1 MKGALFPPASMRRLL
16 PEQKR
21 RAAPWIVGL
30 MTFVSLVVGI
40 AGLAVLG
47 AVSDLSSSAA
57 GRWSLQ
63 VTGTPADAARA
74 ERLLSASPAVERI
87 ARVPEAEL
95 RRTLGAW
102 LGPAADQL
110 DLPMP
115 VVAEVSLSAG
125 GDGQMLAKDLA
136 RQVPAARLTP
146 YSAELAPL
154 LATLRGLAVLVAG
167 LLVVLAAALAG
178 AVTLAAR
185 ATLDANR
192 ATLDVL
198 HGIGAT
204 DGQLLSLVQ
213 RRIALDVLAGSGAGA
228 LAAVIVLVAALIP
241 ARELLGGWAGGPAL
255 AASGL
260 ALLAL
265 LPLVQAGLATLVAR
279 RALRQALANVI

>member
-1 MKGALFPPASMRRLL
+1 MRRLL

-30 MTFVSLVVGI
+30 MTFVSLVVGV

-47 AVSDLSSSAA
+47 AVSDLSAAAA

-63 VTGTPADAARA
+63 VTGTATDAARA
-74 ERLLSASPAVERI
+74 EALLRASPSVAAI
-87 ARVPEAEL
+87 KRVPEAEL

-102 LGPAADQL
+102 LGPAAEQL
-110 DLPMP
+110 DLPLP
-115 VVAEVSLSAG
+115 VLAEVSIAASADG
-125 GDGQMLAKDLA
+125 GALATDLA

-154 LATLRGLAVLVAG
+154 LATLRGLAVLVGG
-167 LLVVLAAALAG
+167 LILVLAAALAG

-204 DGQLLSLVQ
+204 DAQLLSLVQ
-213 RRIALDVLAGSGAGA
+213 RRIALDVLAGSALGAI
-228 LAAVIVLVAALIP
+228 AATLVLVAALVP
-241 ARELLGGWAGGPAL
+241 ARSLLGGWAGAPAL

-260 ALLAL
+260 AILAL
-265 LPLVQAGLATLVAR
+265 LPLVQAVLATLVAR
-279 RALRQALANVI
+279 RALKQALAQGV

>member
-1 MKGALFPPASMRRLL
+1 MNAAWFPPASMRRLL

-30 MTFVSLVVGI
+30 MTFVSLVVAV

-74 ERLLSASPAVERI
+74 EALIESAPAVSRLER
-87 ARVPEAEL
+87 VSEQDL
-95 RRTLGAW
+95 RDTLGAW
-102 LGPAADQL
+102 LGPASDQL
-110 DLPMP
+110 DLPLP
-115 VVAEVSLSAG
+115 
-125 GDGQMLAKDLA
+125 MLADVTVASGGGEALAARLA
-136 RQVPAARLTP
+136 REVPTARLTP

-154 LATLRGLAVLVAG
+154 LDTLRGLVVLVGG
-167 LLVVLAAALAG
+167 LLAVLAAALAG

-185 ATLDANR
+185 ATLDTNR

-204 DGQLLSLVQ
+204 DSQLLSLVQ
-213 RRIALDVLAGSGAGA
+213 RRIALDVLAGSAAGA
-228 LAAVIVLVAALIP
+228 IAAVVVLVAALVP
-241 ARELLGGWAGGPAL
+241 ARGLLGGFAGAPAL
-255 AASGL
+255 AIGGL

-265 LPLVQAGLATLVAR
+265 LPLAQAVLATLVAR
-279 RALRQALANVI
+279 RALRQALAHGL

>member
-1 MKGALFPPASMRRLL
+1 MRRLL

-47 AVSDLSSSAA
+47 AVSDLSSAAA

-63 VTGTPADAARA
+63 VTGSPADAARA
-74 ERLLSASPAVERI
+74 DALLRSSPVVENI
-87 ARVPEAEL
+87 SRVPEAKL
-95 RRTLGAW
+95 RHTLRSW
-102 LGPAADQL
+102 LGPASEQL
-110 DLPMP
+110 DLPLP
-115 VVAEVSLSAG
+115 VLAEVSLKSGA
-125 GDGQMLAKDLA
+125 DGSELAALLS

-154 LATLRGLAVLVAG
+154 LDTLRGLVLLVVG
-167 LLVVLAAALAG
+167 LLAVLAAALSG

-192 ATLDVL
+192 ATLEVL

-204 DGQLLSLVQ
+204 DEQLLSLVQ
-213 RRIALDVLAGSGAGA
+213 RRIALDVLTGSAAGA
-228 LAAVIVLVAALIP
+228 LAAVIVLFAALVP
-241 ARELLGGWAGGPAL
+241 ARGLLGGWAGAPAL
-255 AASGL
+255 ATGGL
-260 ALLAL
+260 LLLAL
-265 LPLVQAGLATLVAR
+265 LPLLQALLATLVAR
-279 RALRQALANVI
+279 RALKQALAASI

>member
-1 MKGALFPPASMRRLL
+1 MRRLL

-47 AVSDLSSSAA
+47 AVSDLSSAAA

-63 VTGTPADAARA
+63 VTGSPADAARA
-74 ERLLSASPAVERI
+74 DALLRSSPVVENI
-87 ARVPEAEL
+87 SRVPEAEL
-95 RRTLGAW
+95 RHTLRSW
-102 LGPAADQL
+102 LGPASEQL
-110 DLPMP
+110 DLPLP
-115 VVAEVSLSAG
+115 VLAEVSLKSGA
-125 GDGQMLAKDLA
+125 DGSELAALLS

-154 LATLRGLAVLVAG
+154 LDTLRGLVLLVVG
-167 LLVVLAAALAG
+167 LLAVLAAALSG

-192 ATLDVL
+192 ATLEVL

-204 DGQLLSLVQ
+204 DEQLLSLVQ
-213 RRIALDVLAGSGAGA
+213 RRIALDVLTGSAAGA
-228 LAAVIVLVAALIP
+228 LAAAIVLFAALVP
-241 ARELLGGWAGGPAL
+241 ARGLLGGWAGAPAL
-255 AASGL
+255 ATGGL
-260 ALLAL
+260 LLLAL
-265 LPLVQAGLATLVAR
+265 LPLLQALLATLVAR
-279 RALRQALANVI
+279 RALKQALAASV

>member
-1 MKGALFPPASMRRLL
+1 LKAALFPPASMRRLL

-30 MTFVSLVVGI
+30 MTFVSLVVGV

-47 AVSDLSSSAA
+47 AVSDLSAAAA

-63 VTGTPADAARA
+63 VTGTADDAARA
-74 ERLLSASPAVERI
+74 EALLRASPSVAEI
-87 ARVPEAEL
+87 KRVPEAEL

-102 LGPAADQL
+102 LGPAAEQL
-110 DLPMP
+110 DLPLP
-115 VVAEVSLSAG
+115 VLAEVSIEAG
-125 GDGQMLAKDLA
+125 ADGEALATNLA

-154 LATLRGLAVLVAG
+154 LATLRGFAALVGG
-167 LLVVLAAALAG
+167 LLLVLGAALAG

-204 DGQLLSLVQ
+204 DAQLLSLVQ
-213 RRIALDVLAGSGAGA
+213 RRIALDVLAGSALGAI
-228 LAAVIVLVAALIP
+228 AATLVLVAALVP
-241 ARELLGGWAGGPAL
+241 ARGLLGGWAGAPAL

-260 ALLAL
+260 AILAL
-265 LPLVQAGLATLVAR
+265 LPLVQAVLATLVAR
-279 RALRQALANVI
+279 RALQQALAQGV

>member
-30 MTFVSLVVGI
+30 MTFVSLVVGV

-74 ERLLSASPAVERI
+74 EALLRSTPGVTQV
-87 ARVPEAEL
+87 ARVPDAEL
-95 RRTLGAW
+95 RRTLQAW
-102 LGPAADQL
+102 LGPAAQQL
-110 DLPMP
+110 DLPLP
-115 VVAEVSLSAG
+115 VLAEVSVASG
-125 GDGQMLAKDLA
+125 GEILAARLA
-136 RQVPAARLTP
+136 REVPNARLTP

-154 LATLRGLAVLVAG
+154 LDTLRGLAVLVAG
-167 LLVVLAAALAG
+167 LLIVLAAALAG

-185 ATLDANR
+185 ATLDTNR
-192 ATLDVL
+192 STLDVL

-204 DGQLLSLVQ
+204 DAQLLSLVQ
-213 RRIALDVLAGSGAGA
+213 RRIALDVLTGSATGA
-228 LAAVIVLVAALIP
+228 LAAVVVLVAALIP
-241 ARELLGGWAGGPAL
+241 ARGLLGGAAGAPAL
-255 AASGL
+255 AAGGL
-260 ALLAL
+260 TLLAL
-265 LPLVQAGLATLVAR
+265 LPLLQAVLATLVAR
-279 RALRQALANVI
+279 RALQHALAQGL